1 MEISSEKPII
11 NRSSIIQN
19 SATGGLILLSWVL
32 VIEGLAWWWMH
43 PAAAGQGEPVLV
55 YRPEFARAPGARPD
69 MDDDPQLPSGNPS
82 SHPKFKIQNSKST
95 LTPLPEIVARSMP
108 SLRCSAGTAARMD
121 REDGIT
127 IHLAFFEWELADSTN
142 VLEAFKHLPDQC
154 MGSIGMT
161 LTRHASPRSYQVGGE
176 SLAFDHTIFH
186 DPRGVVVHAFK
197 GTWVSGAANL
207 LGDGL
212 RGGAE
217 QWRQIRWKAAIKRFR
232 PAHARVAQG
241 AVRGIANP
249 DLAWQAFEEAMLN
262 DLKFAK

>member
-1 MEISSEKPII
+1 MSSEKPII
-11 NRSSIIQN
+11 KRSSIIQY
-19 SATGGLILLSWVL
+19 SATGGLLLLSWVL

-55 YRPEFARAPGARPD
+55 YRPQSSGEPPGRVQIWTMTLNCQAGIP
-69 MDDDPQLPSGNPS
+69 LP
-82 SHPKFKIQNSKST
+82 IQNSKST

-121 REDGIT
+121 QEDGISV
-127 IHLAFFEWELADSTN
+127 HLAFFEWELADSTN

-161 LTRHASPRSYQVGGE
+161 LTGYASPRSYQVGGE
-176 SLAFDHTIFH
+176 ALSFDHTIFH

-241 AVRGIANP
+241 AVRGITNP
-249 DLAWQAFEEAMLN
+249 DLAWQAFQKAMLN
-262 DLKFAK
+262 DLKFEK